1 MSDYWIVSVSDRAYG
16 PYTTE
21 QMQGFAAEGRL
32 AAASLIARAGETSF
46 RSAGEVPEFSDL
58 FQPSKI
64 APIARAESM
73 QPNEPAAVQKFGRSD
88 GDGRPGDR
96 SRFIIITDMKSR
108 SIQGVEEEIHKMGS
122 AYSLLPQ
129 VWLLMSELSVNAIR
143 NLLTPQLGKLDV
155 LFVLDA
161 TRDKAAWFNFGPEA
175 DTRIRKLWIKEQ
187 PISRPSAVNG

>member
-21 QMQGFAAEGRL
+21 QMEGFASEGRL
-32 AAASLIARAGETSF
+32 AASSLVARAGETSF
-46 RSAGEVPEFSDL
+46 RPAGEEAQFSAL
-58 FQPSKI
+58 FQPSKM
-64 APIARAESM
+64 ASVTRTES
-73 QPNEPAAVQKFGRSD
+73 QQADEPVAQKFGRSEVD
-88 GDGRPGDR
+88 GKSGERA
-96 SRFIIITDMKSR
+96 RFVIITDMKSR

-129 VWLLMSELSVNAIR
+129 VWLLMSELSVNSIR
-143 NLLTPQLGKLDV
+143 NLLTPQLGKLDM

-161 TRDKAAWFNFGPEA
+161 THDKAAWFNFGPEA

-187 PISRPSAVNG
+187 PLSRQSA

>member
-21 QMQGFAAEGRL
+21 QMESFAAEGRL
-32 AAASLIARAGETSF
+32 AASSLVARAGETSF
-46 RSAGEVPEFSDL
+46 RAAGEEAQFSAL

-64 APIARAESM
+64 APIALAESM
-73 QPNEPAAVQKFGRSD
+73 HPEEPVAIQKFGRSD
-88 GDGRPGDR
+88 SDGKSGERA
-96 SRFIIITDMKSR
+96 RFVIITDMKSR

-122 AYSLLPQ
+122 AYPLLPQ
-129 VWLLMSELSVNAIR
+129 VWLLMSELSVNSIR
-143 NLLTPQLGKLDV
+143 NLLTPQLGKLDM

-161 TRDKAAWFNFGPEA
+161 THDKAAWFNFGPEA

-187 PISRPSAVNG
+187 PLSRQSA

>member
-21 QMQGFAAEGRL
+21 QMESFAGEGRL
-32 AAASLIARAGETSF
+32 AASSLVARAGETSF
-46 RSAGEVPEFSDL
+46 RPAGEEAQFSPL
-58 FQPSKI
+58 FQPSKM
-64 APIARAESM
+64 APMAHAESM
-73 QPNEPAAVQKFGRSD
+73 QPEEPVAIQKFGRSEAD
-88 GDGRPGDR
+88 GKSGER
-96 SRFIIITDMKSR
+96 SRFVIITDMKSR

-129 VWLLMSELSVNAIR
+129 VWLLMSEMSVSSIR
-143 NLLTPQLGKLDV
+143 NLLTPQLGKLDM

-161 TRDKAAWFNFGPEA
+161 THDKAAWFNFGPEA

-187 PISRPSAVNG
+187 PLSRQSA

>member
-21 QMQGFAAEGRL
+21 QMQSFAAEGRL
-32 AAASLIARAGETSF
+32 AAASLIARAGETTF
-46 RSAGEVPEFSDL
+46 RAAGEEPQFSDL
-58 FQPSKI
+58 FQPSKM
-64 APIARAESM
+64 APMARAESM
-73 QPNEPAAVQKFGRSD
+73 QPNEPAAIQKFGRSD
-88 GDGRPGDR
+88 TDGKPGDR
-96 SRFIIITDMKSR
+96 ARFIIITDMKSR

-122 AYSLLPQ
+122 AYSLMPQ
-129 VWLLMSELSVNAIR
+129 VWLLMSELSVNAVR

-161 TRDKAAWFNFGPEA
+161 THDKAAWFNFGPEA

-187 PISRPSAVNG
+187 PITRQSAVNG